1 MVAERAGKGRSG
13 LIALALLLVLG
24 ACASPADEPAL
35 RWVAFLDK
43 HRALIANGKF
53 DAEAFAKE
61 GQPLVGELRAL
72 RSPKDHQ
79 VPLTSDVF
87 VEWNRARDEFRE
99 AANKLEETSGDEAAT
114 TAFAALWKELA
125 AGSDA
130 PPANSQGQSSAGG

>member
-1 MVAERAGKGRSG
+1 MVAERARKGRSG

-53 DAEAFAKE
+53 DAEAFTKE
-61 GQPLVGELRAL
+61 GQPLVAELRAL

-79 VPLTSDVF
+79 LPLTSDVL
-87 VEWNRARDEFRE
+87 EQWNRARDEFRE
-99 AANKLEETSGDEAAT
+99 AANKLDEAGGNAAAT
-114 TAFAALWKELA
+114 TAFVALWKELV

-130 PPANSQGQSSAGG
+130 PPSNS